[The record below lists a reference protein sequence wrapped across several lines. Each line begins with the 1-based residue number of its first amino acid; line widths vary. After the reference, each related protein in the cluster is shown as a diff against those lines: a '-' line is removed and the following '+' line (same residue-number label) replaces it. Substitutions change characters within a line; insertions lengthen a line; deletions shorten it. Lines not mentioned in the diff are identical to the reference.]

1 MGGMYGGSVGKI
13 MRALDNALDNESVR
27 SLDNLLVPQSD
38 GRHVR
43 RLGGEVEAAQRS
55 RHRPVDVRLHL
66 ADVGV
71 ADGLAEEEDVG
82 PVGPVEHL
90 NWTGALDNGQVR

>member
-1 MGGMYGGSVGKI
+1 MYGGSVGKI

-43 RLGGEVEAAQRS
+43 RLGALDNESVRALDNLLVPQGDGRHVRRLGGEVEA
-55 RHRPVDVRLHL
+55 
-66 ADVGV
+66 
-71 ADGLAEEEDVG
+71 
-82 PVGPVEHL
+82 
-90 NWTGALDNGQVR
+90 TGALDNGQVR